1 MKIMSFQPVSDIN
14 LARHGHKTFN
24 TFAMTTSLTGSN
36 SAVGSA
42 GIKLN
47 APFVSKNMERLL

>member
-1 MKIMSFQPVSDIN
+1 MSFQPVSDIN

-36 SAVGSA
+36 NAAVGSA